1 MMSMRYVI
9 PLLLV
14 FFCGSLS
21 ANDVYTVDEYI
32 DYLTTSHAKPKI
44 LASKVSASKHAF
56 TMATALTDW
65 EISSAI
71 TSSHAEPYQS
81 SSFSSKYVDTIGS
94 NFGISRPVLS
104 TGGALSFGM
113 THQRVSQSP
122 LSFNGAEL
130 SQGLYYQNAI
140 TVSYM
145 QPLLYGFLGETYDLS
160 ILTASNNV
168 KISDLQSNES
178 LEAFILEQLSV
189 YIDWALSNELTELSF
204 SRLQL
209 ARESYNQTKER
220 VRVNLSEKIDLLRAE
235 SALERAH
242 QLWLTQKA
250 TLKSFQFKLSS
261 KLDDQSILLKTPKF
275 ELYDTVYIKK
285 PSYIVVGRLRS
296 MAEFSLNKDAIKRQL
311 ALSQSKRNGTLNLVG
326 SYDLLG
332 GNTTFQDAQAYLNN
346 NASISLQYSR
356 PLGDAAS
363 IAQVNKETEELKQI
377 ELDEVQIKIDL
388 EAEILSLYTLI
399 EEYKNILN
407 TTLNQIMISQQQAKA
422 EDQLYKQGR
431 SSLDLVI
438 QAQDHVLNSKLNY
451 ANLSATYQKYVLTY
465 QALTDGLLD
474 AYGVEL

>member
-1 MMSMRYVI
+1 MLI
-9 PLLLV
+9 PYAISLLLTL
-14 FFCGSLS
+14 FCSSLS

-32 DYLTTSHAKPKI
+32 DYLTTSHSKPKI
-44 LASKVSASKHAF
+44 LNSKVSASQHAF
-56 TMATALTDW
+56 TMANALTDW
-65 EISSAI
+65 QISSAL
-71 TSSHAEPYQS
+71 TSSHTEPYQS
-81 SSFSSKYVDTIGS
+81 SSFSSKYVAIIGT

-113 THQRVSQSP
+113 TQQRVSQSP
-122 LSFNGAEL
+122 LELNGVEL
-130 SQGLYYQNAI
+130 SQGIYFQNAM
-140 TVSYM
+140 TVSYT
-145 QPLLYGFLGETYDLS
+145 QPLLYGFLGEAYDLP
-160 ILTASNNV
+160 ILIASNNV
-168 KISDLQSNES
+168 NISELQSKES
-178 LEAFILEQLSV
+178 LEVFILEKLSI

-261 KLDDQSILLKTPKF
+261 TLDDQSILLKTPKF

-285 PSYIVVGRLRS
+285 PSYIVVNRLRS
-296 MAEFSLNKDAIKRQL
+296 MSAFSLNKVAIKKQL
-311 ALSQSKRNGTLNLVG
+311 ALSESKRNGTLNLVG

-346 NASISLQYSR
+346 NSSISLQYSR
-356 PLGDAAS
+356 PLGDAQS
-363 IAQVNKETEELKQI
+363 IARVKKETEELKQF
-377 ELDEVQIKIDL
+377 ELDEHQIRIDL

-399 EEYKNILN
+399 EEYKNILT

-422 EDQLYKQGR
+422 EDRLYKQGR
-431 SSLDLVI
+431 SSLDMVI
-438 QAQDHVLNSKLNY
+438 QSQDHVLNSKLNY
-451 ANLSATYQKYVLTY
+451 AKLSATYQKYVITY
-465 QALTDGLLD
+465 QALSDELLT
-474 AYGVEL
+474 AYEVEL